1 MTLGVTVMQDLVSTE
16 WLAAELGA
24 PDLLVFD
31 ATKYLPNEPKDGLAE
46 FERAHL
52 PGAGFFDIDA
62 VADPE
67 TDLPHMAPTPG
78 RAARQFGALG
88 IGNDSR
94 VVFYD
99 QKGLASAARGWWLL
113 RLFGHEKVA
122 VLDGGLP
129 KWLAE
134 GRATESGPARARP
147 AQAFRPDLITRRLAG
162 IGDVKR
168 AIAERSALILDARPK
183 GRFDGTAP
191 EPRPGL
197 PSGHMP
203 GAASVPASEMLAADQ
218 TMLPPEALRA
228 RFAAAGA
235 DGGRPL
241 VTSCGTGVTAC
252 ILALGLVRAGLP
264 EPAVYDGSW
273 TEWAARPETPKETTR

>member
-1 MTLGVTVMQDLVSTE
+1 MEPLVSTE
-16 WLAAELGA
+16 WLAKELGA
-24 PDLLVFD
+24 PDLVVFD
-31 ATKYLPNEPKDGLAE
+31 ATKYLPNEPFDGRTKFRE
-46 FERAHL
+46 AHI
-52 PGAGFFDIDA
+52 PGARFFDIDE
-62 VADPE
+62 VADQE
-67 TDLPHMAPTPG
+67 TDLPHMVPTAG
-78 RAARQFGALG
+78 RFARLMGTLG
-88 IGNDSR
+88 VSNVTR

-99 QKGLASAARGWWLL
+99 QKGMQSSPRGWWLL

-134 GRATESGPARARP
+134 GRATEAGDPPPPAP
-147 AQAFRPDLITRRLAG
+147 VTFFPDLQARRLAG

-168 AIAERSALILDARPK
+168 VLQDGSALVLDARAK

-203 GAASVPASEMLAADQ
+203 GAANVPFLELLNADQ
-218 TMLPPEALRA
+218 TMKDPAALRA
-228 RFAAAGA
+228 RFAEAGA
-235 DGGRPL
+235 DGKRPL

-252 ILALGLVRAGLP
+252 VLALGLVRAGLP

-273 TEWAARPETPKETTR
+273 TEWAGRPETTKAKS

>member
-1 MTLGVTVMQDLVSTE
+1 MEHLVSTE
-16 WLAAELGA
+16 WLASQLGA
-24 PDLLVFD
+24 PDLVVFD
-31 ATKYLPNEPKDGLAE
+31 TTRYLPNEPFDGRTKFRE
-46 FERAHL
+46 AHI
-52 PGAGFFDIDA
+52 PGARFFDIDE
-62 VADPE
+62 VADTD
-67 TDLPHMAPTPG
+67 TDLPHMIPAAG
-78 RAARQFGALG
+78 RFAKLLGAFGVGNAA
-88 IGNDSR
+88 R

-99 QKGLASAARGWWLL
+99 QKGVQSSPRGWWLM
-113 RLFGHEKVA
+113 RLFGHERAA

-134 GRATESGPARARP
+134 QRPVESGEPPAPSPAAFVPDFRAERVK
-147 AQAFRPDLITRRLAG
+147 G

-168 AIAERSALILDARPK
+168 IVRQGGGGALILDARAK

-203 GAASVPASEMLAADQ
+203 GAANVPFNELFNPDQ
-218 TMLPPEALRA
+218 TLKDRAALRA
-228 RFAAAGA
+228 RFAQAGV
-235 DGGRPL
+235 DGERPV

-252 ILALGLVRAGLP
+252 VLALGLVQAGFP

-273 TEWAARPETPKETTR
+273 TEWASRPETPKETA